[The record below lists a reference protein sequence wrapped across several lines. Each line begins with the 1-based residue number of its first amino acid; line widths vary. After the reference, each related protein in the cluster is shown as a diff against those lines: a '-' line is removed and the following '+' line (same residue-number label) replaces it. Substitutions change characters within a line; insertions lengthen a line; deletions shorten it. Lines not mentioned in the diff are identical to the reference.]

1 MKEDKDCSNLVILVV
16 DDDPT
21 NFQYIKIILKNIV
34 KRTDHAVNGQEAV
47 DLVMQNEYDV
57 VLMDLNMP
65 VMDGYEATKQIKQL
79 LPNLP
84 IIVQTAHV
92 LLEEQD
98 LAFKAGCDDLI
109 AKPINKVALLNK
121 INEQMSKKK
130 TEDW

>member
-1 MKEDKDCSNLVILVV
+1 MKNLVILITE
-16 DDDPT
+16 DDLT
-21 NFQYIKIILKNIV
+21 NYMYLEIILKKVV
-34 KRTDHAVNGQEAV
+34 KRTDHAINGQEAV
-47 DLVMQNEYDV
+47 DLVMQNEYDL

-65 VMDGYEATKQIKQL
+65 VMDGYEATKQIKQRF
-79 LPNLP
+79 PDLP

-98 LAFKAGCDDLI
+98 MAFKAGCDDLI
-109 AKPINKVALLNK
+109 AKPINKFALLNK